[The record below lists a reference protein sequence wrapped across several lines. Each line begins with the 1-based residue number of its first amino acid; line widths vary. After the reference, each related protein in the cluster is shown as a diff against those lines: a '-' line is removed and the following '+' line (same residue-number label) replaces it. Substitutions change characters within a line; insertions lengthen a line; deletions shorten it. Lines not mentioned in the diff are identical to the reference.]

1 MELTTTPV
9 SVMMD
14 LKEEIVI
21 MILIIASHLL
31 VLTVRAIN
39 RTLKVYVLSIY
50 KFTSLLVIGTLNPKQ
65 LNFIIFEKGKKIYV
79 LLNVSRWWL
88 CSRQNTM
95 FPHKECC
102 LFFCFQ

>member
-14 LKEEIVI
+14 LKAEIVI

-50 KFTSLLVIGTLNPKQ
+50 KFTSLLVIGTLTPK
-65 LNFIIFEKGKKIYV
+65 
-79 LLNVSRWWL
+79 
-88 CSRQNTM
+88 
-95 FPHKECC
+95 
-102 LFFCFQ
+102 

>member
-9 SVMMD
+9 FVMMD
-14 LKEEIVI
+14 LKAEIVI

-50 KFTSLLVIGTLNPKQ
+50 KFTSLLVIGTLTPK
-65 LNFIIFEKGKKIYV
+65 
-79 LLNVSRWWL
+79 
-88 CSRQNTM
+88 
-95 FPHKECC
+95 
-102 LFFCFQ
+102 

>member
-14 LKEEIVI
+14 LKAEIVI

-50 KFTSLLVIGTLNPKQ
+50 KFTSLLVIGTLNPK
-65 LNFIIFEKGKKIYV
+65 
-79 LLNVSRWWL
+79 
-88 CSRQNTM
+88 
-95 FPHKECC
+95 
-102 LFFCFQ
+102 

>member
-14 LKEEIVI
+14 LKAEIVI

-39 RTLKVYVLSIY
+39 RTLKVNVLSIY
-50 KFTSLLVIGTLNPKQ
+50 KLTSLLVIGTLTPK
-65 LNFIIFEKGKKIYV
+65 
-79 LLNVSRWWL
+79 
-88 CSRQNTM
+88 
-95 FPHKECC
+95 
-102 LFFCFQ
+102 